1 MRRSCLHKFSPFGS
15 IHPHLYPHL
24 CLPHKYS
31 RHGSIHT
38 LIPGS
43 TPESSLVSPASPA
56 IAMQLAQ
63 STLSSLTSSHPH
75 LHPHMY
81 SYSLHPVSN
90 GPYTRSCSLH
100 SVRWFPC
107 TRTHST
113 QCQMVPIHVH
123 VLYIVSDGS
132 LVHYTHFSYISY
144 SFIHPHVLIAAHLR
158 AHTHT
163 FTFLKFP
170 HISNVMGCPVLATLL
185 RVNRVAPLC

>member
-100 SVRWFPC
+100 SVRWFP
-107 TRTHST
+107 ST
-113 QCQMVPIHVH
+113 FHTFL
-123 VLYIVSDGS
+123 LYILFFHTPSCAYRSPLTGS
-132 LVHYTHFSYISY
+132 
-144 SFIHPHVLIAAHLR
+144 
-158 AHTHT
+158 HTHVFSLSILFQFYFGT
-163 FTFLKFP
+163 FP
-170 HISNVMGCPVLATLL
+170 SRHI
-185 RVNRVAPLC
+185 RVSPSC